1 MNKKIKFE
9 KKDEK
14 SNNTISYNIVNGD
27 LKRLEDWQKM
37 RKEIVFNINQL
48 TFLNESNTYIKYG
61 INEINERLKEMLD
74 IMDLIIKT
82 ERENIIYRCPKMA
95 NYL

>member
-48 TFLNESNTYIKYG
+48 TFLKETNTYIKYG
-61 INEINERLKEMLD
+61 IDEINRRLKEMLD